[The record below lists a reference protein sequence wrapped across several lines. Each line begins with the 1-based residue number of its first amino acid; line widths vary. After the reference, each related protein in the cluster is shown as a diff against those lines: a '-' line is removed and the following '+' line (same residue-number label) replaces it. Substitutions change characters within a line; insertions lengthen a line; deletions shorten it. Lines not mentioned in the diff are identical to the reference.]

1 MDAHAGSRHSR
12 PDARPEGPLRL
23 LVSTSAGSDRA
34 GTLGHA
40 DYSYGFVLEAYAPIL
55 ERMGRLTRID
65 RPESRLV
72 PLAERA
78 LAAGERPVH
87 LAFAPLH
94 KVYLTPAVPTI
105 AFPFWEFPD
114 LPDRAFGTDTRQDWT
129 RIARY
134 VDGIAASCAMTARSF
149 DGPARGPV
157 SIVPVPLRNDW
168 FDVEPWGPG
177 RSVSME
183 CKHLVFGGAAE
194 RPTALTVA
202 PPSARRRAGQAMKAV
217 YARHVWP
224 RLTPGQRMLVH
235 RVARRT
241 IRRGAER
248 HAPLERRMLTLEG
261 LVFSSVFN
269 LLDDRKNPRD
279 ILTAFLLEFAERDDA
294 TLVLKL
300 TSCPRTEGEIVARL
314 RALHRSLGIAH
325 RCRVAAILDYL
336 DDRQMADLMNATT
349 AYVNASHGEG
359 ACLPLQQAMAAGRP
373 VVAPAHTA
381 MADYVDDQV
390 GAVVASSAEPT
401 HWPHDPER
409 RIETTW
415 RRIDWESLRAG
426 LRLVADA
433 ADRDRRQY
441 GEWSRAAR
449 ARMKAWAGTAE
460 IESRLRGLL
469 ENVVARGRWGPLDWR
484 EAGDARGADGARAGA
499 A

>member
-12 PDARPEGPLRL
+12 PDAMPEGPLRL

-34 GTLGHA
+34 ETLGHA
-40 DYSYGFVLEAYAPIL
+40 DYSYGFVLEAYAPVL
-55 ERMGRLTRID
+55 ERIGRLTRID

-94 KVYLTPAVPTI
+94 KIYLTPAVPTI

-114 LPDRAFGTDTRQDWT
+114 LPDRAFGTDSRQDWT

-149 DGPARGPV
+149 DGSARGRV
-157 SIVPVPLRNDW
+157 SIVPVPLRDGW
-168 FDVEPWGPG
+168 FDVEPWHSG
-177 RSVSME
+177 RTVSLE
-183 CKHLVFGGAAE
+183 CKHLSFAE
-194 RPTALTVA
+194 SAGRPTPPAMAPLSAGERTGRALK
-202 PPSARRRAGQAMKAV
+202 SL

-224 RLTPGQRMLVH
+224 RMTPGQRRLVH
-235 RVARRT
+235 RIARRT
-241 IRRGAER
+241 IRRDAER
-248 HAPLERRMLTLEG
+248 HVPLERRVLTLGG

-279 ILTAFLLEFAERDDA
+279 ILTAFLMEFAGRDDA

-300 TSCPRTEGEIVARL
+300 TSCPRTEREIVARL
-314 RALHRSLGIAH
+314 RALHRSLGIEH

-336 DDRQMADLMNATT
+336 DDRQMDALMGATT

-373 VVAPAHTA
+373 VIAPAHTA
-381 MADYVDDQV
+381 MADYVDERV

-433 ADRDRRQY
+433 ADRDRGQY

-449 ARMKAWAGTAE
+449 ARMQAWAGAAG
-460 IESRLRGLL
+460 IEARLRGLL
-469 ENVVARGRWGPLDWR
+469 ENVVARGRWGSLDWR
-484 EAGDARGADGARAGA
+484 EAGDERAADGALAGA